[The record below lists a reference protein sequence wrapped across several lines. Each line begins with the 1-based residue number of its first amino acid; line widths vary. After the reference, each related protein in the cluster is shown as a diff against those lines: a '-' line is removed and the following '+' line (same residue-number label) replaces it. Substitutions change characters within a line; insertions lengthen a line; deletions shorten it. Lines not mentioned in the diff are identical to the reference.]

1 VHGRGFEFL
10 TFWVNGGAVV
20 HGRRFESLI
29 LGVNGGECM
38 VEGSNLGTFWWSIV
52 V

>member
-1 VHGRGFEFL
+1 VHGRG
-10 TFWVNGGAVV
+10 
-20 HGRRFESLI
+20 FESLI

-38 VEGSNLGTFWWSIV
+38 VEGSNLETFWQSIV